1 MGLQEVSSIL
11 WRERQLLEL
20 LLFRL
25 ESEQLLLAAGRTRWL
40 ALATQEV
47 DRALQAIRQTEL
59 IRAAE
64 VEALAAEL
72 GLGPGPSLAGL
83 VQAVPKPW
91 DGVFDDHRRAF
102 IGLTNEITTL
112 AEANRD
118 LLHRGYVA
126 VRELLARLADEP
138 GETYSPTGAPARTAG
153 PTIPRLLDEAM

>member
-64 VEALAAEL
+64 VEALAAEPRRWE
-72 GLGPGPSLAGL
+72 GA
-83 VQAVPKPW
+83 
-91 DGVFDDHRRAF
+91 FDDHRRAF
-102 IGLTNEITTL
+102 IELTNEITGL

-126 VRELLARLADEP
+126 DRELLA
-138 GETYSPTGAPARTAG
+138 
-153 PTIPRLLDEAM
+153 